1 MRLSGSGVSLQVNSL
16 VPSSEGG
23 FGGCTSTDQADRVV
37 RPYGGSIELLPFI
50 VWEGQSP
57 PYESSIRPLAVS
69 GRRGEGTPPYEK
81 FIETWVS
88 IVH

>member
-23 FGGCTSTDQADRVV
+23 FGDCTSTDQADRVV

-50 VWEGQSP
+50 GRADVGIA
-57 PYESSIRPLAVS
+57 PYERFIVPLAFS
-69 GRRGEGTPPYEK
+69 GRRGEGTLEMVIKPLR
-81 FIETWVS
+81 
-88 IVH
+88 

>member
-1 MRLSGSGVSLQVNSL
+1 LRLSGSGVSLQVNSL

-50 VWEGQSP
+50 GRADVGIA
-57 PYESSIRPLAVS
+57 PYERFIVPLAFS
-69 GRRGEGTPPYEK
+69 GRRGEGTLEMVIKPLR
-81 FIETWVS
+81 
-88 IVH
+88 